1 MSEVFLKVTNINK
14 AFAGVQALKN
24 VNLTINK
31 GEICC
36 LAGEN
41 GSGKSTLIK
50 IIAGAYKPDDGEIEI
65 NGKKYS
71 NITPM
76 DTIREGIQ
84 IIYQDFSIFPNLTA
98 AENIALNSELA
109 KNRKLVN
116 WKSVYHT
123 AKEAIEKINVN
134 IDLDARVMELSVAD
148 KQLIAISRALLQN
161 AKLII
166 MDEPTTALTKKEI
179 DSLFHVIDGLR
190 KQGISILFVSHKIE
204 EVFAL
209 AEKITILRNG
219 ENVISDDV
227 KNFDRAKFIYYM
239 TGREFD
245 ETYYE
250 AKNTSEDPVMKVEN
264 IGKKGSFAD
273 ISFELHSGE
282 ILGITGLLGSGRT
295 ELALALFG
303 REAIDTGKIIMDGKE
318 IRLRS
323 VKHAIKHGIGYVP
336 EDRLTEG
343 LFLSQSIARNTIA
356 SVIDRMKGK
365 FAFLSRS
372 TMKGIVGHWVS
383 DLRIK
388 TANVENP
395 VQTLSGGNQQRVVLA
410 KWLATQPKV
419 LILNGPTVGVD
430 IGSKKDIHDILRKLS
445 DDGMAIVII
454 SDDIPEVLNN
464 CNRVLI
470 MRKGRI
476 VGEFGGKS
484 LTEDMLNQKLT
495 S

>member
-1 MSEVFLKVTNINK
+1 MSEVFLKATNINK

-50 IIAGAYKPDDGEIEI
+50 IIAGAYKPDSGEIEI

-71 NITPM
+71 AVTPK

-84 IIYQDFSIFPNLTA
+84 IIYQDFSIFPNLTV

-109 KNRKLVN
+109 RNKKLVN
-116 WKSVYHT
+116 WKSVYDT
-123 AKEAIEKINVN
+123 AKKALEMINVQ
-134 IDLDARVMELSVAD
+134 IDLDARVADLSVAD

-179 DSLFHVIDGLR
+179 DSLFTVIDGLR

-227 KNFDRAKFIYYM
+227 KNFDRPKFIYYM
-239 TGREFD
+239 TGRELN

-250 AKNTSEDPVMKVEN
+250 AQKTSKEPIMKVEN
-264 IGKKGSFAD
+264 IGKKGCFAD

-303 REAIDTGKIIMDGKE
+303 KEPIDTGKIFIDGKE
-318 IRLRS
+318 VRLRD
-323 VKHAIKHGIGYVP
+323 VKTAIRHGISYVP

-343 LFLSQSIARNTIA
+343 LFLTQSISRNVVA
-356 SVIDRMKGK
+356 SVIDRLKGRML
-365 FAFLSRS
+365 FLSKPK
-372 TMKGIVGHWVS
+372 MKEITSHWVS
-383 DLRIK
+383 DLKIK
-388 TANVENP
+388 TANVEDP

-430 IGSKKDIHDILRKLS
+430 IGSKNDIHNILRRLA
-445 DDGMAIVII
+445 DEGMAIVII
-454 SDDIPEVLNN
+454 SDDIPEVLYN
-464 CNRVLI
+464 CNRILI

-484 LTEDMLNQKLT
+484 LTEELLAQKLT

>member
-65 NGKKYS
+65 NGKRYS

-123 AKEAIEKINVN
+123 AKEAIEKINVS

-343 LFLSQSIARNTIA
+343 LFLSQSIARNTVA

>member
-65 NGKKYS
+65 NGKRYS

-134 IDLDARVMELSVAD
+134 IDLDARVMVLSVAD
-148 KQLIAISRALLQN
+148 KQVIAISRALLQN

-343 LFLSQSIARNTIA
+343 LFLSQSIARNTVA

-372 TMKGIVGHWVS
+372 TMKGIVSHWVS

>member
-14 AFAGVQALKN
+14 AFSGVQALKN

-31 GEICC
+31 GEVCC

-50 IIAGAYKPDDGEIEI
+50 IIAGAYKPDNGEIEI
-65 NGKKYS
+65 NGRKYS
-71 NITPM
+71 SVLPK

-98 AENIALNSELA
+98 AENIALNSALA
-109 KNRKLVN
+109 ENKKMVN
-116 WKSVYHT
+116 WKSVYET
-123 AKEAIEKINVN
+123 AKKAIEMINVD
-134 IDLDARVMELSVAD
+134 IDLDARVVDLSVAD

-179 DSLFHVIDGLR
+179 DSLFTVIDGLR

-239 TGREFD
+239 TGRELN
-245 ETYYE
+245 ESYYE
-250 AKNTSEDPVMKVEN
+250 AQNTSKEPIMKVEG
-264 IGKKGSFAD
+264 IGKKGCFAD

-303 REAIDTGKIIMDGKE
+303 KEAVDTGKIYMEGKE
-318 IRLRS
+318 LRL
-323 VKHAIKHGIGYVP
+323 KNIKTAIKHGIGYVP

-343 LFLSQSIARNTIA
+343 LFLTQSIARNTVA

-365 FAFLSRS
+365 ALFLSKPK
-372 TMKGIVGHWVS
+372 MKDIISHWVS
-383 DLRIK
+383 DLKIK

-430 IGSKKDIHDILRKLS
+430 IGSKNDIHDILRRLS
-445 DDGMAIVII
+445 DSGMAIVII

-464 CNRVLI
+464 CNRILI
-470 MRKGRI
+470 MRRGRI

-484 LTEDMLNQKLT
+484 LTEDLLTQKLT

>member
-65 NGKKYS
+65 NGKRYS
-71 NITPM
+71 TITPM

-123 AKEAIEKINVN
+123 AKEAIEKINVD

-227 KNFDRAKFIYYM
+227 KNFDRAKIIYHM

-250 AKNTSEDPVMKVEN
+250 AKNTSEEPVMKVEN

-318 IRLRS
+318 VRLRS
-323 VKHAIKHGIGYVP
+323 VKHAIRHGIGYVP

-343 LFLSQSIARNTIA
+343 LFLSQSIARNTVA

-372 TMKGIVGHWVS
+372 TMKGIVSHWVS
-383 DLRIK
+383 DLKIK

>member
-50 IIAGAYKPDDGEIEI
+50 IIAGAYKPDNGEIEI
-65 NGKKYS
+65 NGKTYNTVLPKD
-71 NITPM
+71 I
-76 DTIREGIQ
+76 IREGIQ

-98 AENIALNSELA
+98 AENIALNSALA
-109 KNRKLVN
+109 KNKKLVN
-116 WKSVYHT
+116 WKSVYDT
-123 AKEAIEKINVN
+123 AKKAIEMINVD
-134 IDLDARVMELSVAD
+134 IDLDARVADLSVAD

-179 DSLFHVIDGLR
+179 DSLFTVIDGLR

-227 KNFDRAKFIYYM
+227 KNFDRPKFIYYM
-239 TGREFD
+239 TGRELN

-250 AKNTSEDPVMKVEN
+250 AKNTSSQPVMKVEN

-303 REAIDTGKIIMDGKE
+303 KETIDTGKIFMGGKE
-318 IRLRS
+318 LRLKNIKTAIR
-323 VKHAIKHGIGYVP
+323 HGIGYVP

-343 LFLSQSIARNTIA
+343 LFLTQSIARNTVA

-365 FAFLSRS
+365 FLFLSKP
-372 TMKGIVGHWVS
+372 TMKEIISHWVS
-383 DLRIK
+383 DLKIK

-430 IGSKKDIHDILRKLS
+430 IGSKNDIHDILRRLS
-445 DDGMAIVII
+445 DAGMAIVII

-464 CNRVLI
+464 CNRILI
-470 MRKGRI
+470 MRKGRV

-484 LTEDMLNQKLT
+484 LTEELLAQKLT